1 LDKNENSILI
11 SKIQTDKET
20 DYQDQNDLNFIF
32 NEDSQT
38 LSVILND
45 VLLFDEADEEDSK
58 KQMQI
63 VDKINKF
70 TFLV

>member
-1 LDKNENSILI
+1 
-11 SKIQTDKET
+11 
-20 DYQDQNDLNFIF
+20 
-32 NEDSQT
+32 
-38 LSVILND
+38 

-70 TFLV
+70 TFLVWEYHKKLEEEINDKKAEEEERRKLHDIFRNF